1 MRGAILAGDVSR
13 FITVRYDKGGEV
25 VFNADRKG
33 LQERGEKLRRLE
45 GTVKKN
51 EEKEMK
57 KEAEALRKQEKKTE
71 KAAVKRR

>member
-1 MRGAILAGDVSR
+1 M
-13 FITVRYDKGGEV
+13 